1 MLFSL
6 SEQPGQQIGAYR
18 LIEPLG
24 EGGFGVVWRA
34 EQTGPLRREVA
45 LKVLKLGMDTRQVI
59 ARFEAERQALALM
72 SHPGIAAVYDAGATD
87 TGRPYF
93 VMELVRGAPL
103 TTFCDE
109 RRLELRERVALFRQ
123 VCLAVEHAHQR
134 GVVHRD
140 LKPSNVLVADGPQGP
155 QPKVIDF
162 GIAKATGAR
171 LTDSTQLTEQRQMLG
186 TPDYMAPEQALAG
199 PQDLD
204 ARADV
209 YSLGVMLYELL
220 SGARPFDLA
229 ALGAEDYGEMLRTI
243 REVDPPRPSTRVT
256 TGDFHSTRAA
266 QARSTLVRELE
277 RTLRGE
283 LDWIVMRALEKE
295 RERRYPSAQA
305 LADDL
310 QRFLDSRPVEAT
322 PPSALYR
329 ARKFAV
335 RNRVLVGAAGAV
347 FVALGAG
354 LAFAT
359 YGLIEARRESELKEQ
374 QRARAVEA
382 EREQS
387 RLRAE
392 AEQALAQA
400 ESRRQEAEAARA
412 EALRSAELAQEEAD
426 HRTRVAD
433 FFSEMLGGVGPFVA
447 QGRDTSLLRSILDE
461 TLQRLEEDDASVDEH
476 TQYTLFSVIGEVY
489 VQLGEFA
496 TAERLYRR
504 TIELV
509 QRNSRASP
517 DFVAAAWN
525 RLGVALFQ
533 QSRLAEAA
541 DAFERAGEE
550 FARLENQPA
559 DARDVLANLAAVW
572 TQLGE
577 YERAFEVYER
587 ILALARS
594 ASVVDKEHLAM
605 QLSNY
610 GAALRGV
617 GKSRRAAECFAE
629 SLQLMEAL
637 GERTPNLVRVMMN
650 LAATRRQLGEH
661 DAAIELL
668 ERALPLAREISG
680 PEHPDVATCLVNL
693 GAARFYAGQREAGE
707 ELFRG
712 ALELRRKIYG
722 ELHPELGRPYEWLA
736 QCARARGERDAA
748 CEFARRACDAL
759 TSAFER
765 THPEVLS
772 IRAYH
777 GRLLA
782 EAGRGE
788 QAVAL
793 LEANFAAVRE
803 VGVRSPQYDVAL
815 DAYVFALG
823 VAGRWEDA
831 LTAAENS
838 YAELERELAVE
849 DPGRAARLAARAAA
863 LVKFC
868 ASWAAAAPASR
879 ASEVQARWSALTAQ
893 QG

>member
-1 MLFSL
+1 VLFSL

-45 LKVLKLGMDTRQVI
+45 LKVLKLGMDTRHVI

-93 VMELVRGAPL
+93 VMELVDGAPL
-103 TTFCDE
+103 TAYCDE

-140 LKPSNVLVADGPQGP
+140 LKPSNVLVAHGAQGP

-171 LTDSTQLTEQRQMLG
+171 LTDSTQLTEQRQLLG

-199 PQDLD
+199 PQELD

-209 YSLGVMLYELL
+209 YSLGVLLYELL

-256 TGDFHSTRAA
+256 TGDFQSTRAA
-266 QARSTLVRELE
+266 QTRSTPVRELE

-305 LADDL
+305 FADDL

-347 FVALGAG
+347 FVALSTG

-359 YGLIEARRESELKEQ
+359 YGLIEARRESELKDQE
-374 QRARAVEA
+374 RARAVEA

-387 RLRAE
+387 RLRVEAEKALAE
-392 AEQALAQA
+392 AEA
-400 ESRRQEAEAARA
+400 RRKDAEAARA
-412 EALRSAELAQEEAD
+412 DALRSAELARDEAD
-426 HRTRVAD
+426 HRTQVAN

-447 QGRDTSLLRSILDE
+447 QGRDTSLLRSILDA
-461 TLQRLEEDDASVDEH
+461 TLQRLEADESAVDEH

-489 VQLGEFA
+489 VQLGDFA

-504 TIELV
+504 TLELA
-509 QRNSRASP
+509 QRTSRASD

-525 RLGVALFQ
+525 RLGVVLFQ
-533 QSRLAEAA
+533 QSRLQDAVE
-541 DAFERAGEE
+541 AFERAGELY
-550 FARLENQPA
+550 ARSASPPVEAQ
-559 DARDVLANLAAVW
+559 DVLENLAAVW
-572 TQLGE
+572 GQLGE

-587 ILALARS
+587 ILACARAAAVIDTENLA
-594 ASVVDKEHLAM
+594 L

-617 GKSRRAAECFAE
+617 GKSRRAAECFTEA
-629 SLQLMEAL
+629 LQLMESL
-637 GERTPNLVRVMMN
+637 GENTPNVVRVMMN
-650 LAATRRQLGEH
+650 LAATRRHLG
-661 DAAIELL
+661 DNDGALELL
-668 ERALPLAREISG
+668 ERALPLAREING
-680 PEHPDVATCLVNL
+680 AEHPDVATCLVNL
-693 GAARFYAGQREAGE
+693 GAARFYRGEREAGE
-707 ELFRG
+707 ALFQS

-722 ELHPELGRPYEWLA
+722 EPHPELGRPYEWLA

-748 CEFARRACDAL
+748 CEFAGRACDAL
-759 TSAFER
+759 TSGFER

-772 IRAYH
+772 LRAYH

-782 EAGRGE
+782 EAGRGNE
-788 QAVAL
+788 AVLL

-803 VGVRSPQYDVAL
+803 VGVNSPQYDVAL
-815 DAYVFALG
+815 DAWVFALG

-831 LTAAENS
+831 LATAEGS
-838 YAELERELAVE
+838 YEELERELAAD
-849 DPGRAARLAARAAA
+849 DPSRAGRLAARAAA

-868 ASWAAAAPASR
+868 ASWAAAVPTSR
-879 ASEVQARWSALTAQ
+879 ASEVEARWRALTSRT
-893 QG
+893 G